1 MLKELIHDD
10 LTHIQVCQVLSVQ
23 SQTVIQEMLS
33 DFLQEPDKRVLLLV
47 VSMQVGSANAKLCLC
62 VLSNFSS
69 KIHR

>member
-1 MLKELIHDD
+1 MHDD

-47 VSMQVGSANAKLCLC
+47 VSTQVGSTKYKTMLLVC
-62 VLSNFSS
+62 F
-69 KIHR
+69 R